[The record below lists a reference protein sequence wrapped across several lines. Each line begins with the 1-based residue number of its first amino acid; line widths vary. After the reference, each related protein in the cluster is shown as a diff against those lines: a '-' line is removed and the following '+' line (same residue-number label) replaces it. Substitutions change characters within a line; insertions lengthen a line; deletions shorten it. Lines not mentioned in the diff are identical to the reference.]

1 LANGKSI
8 PVLPIS
14 EKLFLNLEGLND
26 ARTPLGARRV
36 SAHRGWAGEKSG
48 FFSILIKFVRRK
60 DRVMWKFIAALAL
73 IAASFGLGFYFG
85 QRPVGTLQQTA
96 SDLQH
101 SFKDTSRNI
110 FDTTMGIE
118 KDLRRR
124 QGLIDTKSRVVQAK
138 SDLFDK
144 NFGEAAKQLGEAAE
158 ALENVTK
165 GAKQDEPILALR
177 ALTGTLREV
186 KLELSMGKPV
196 SMKKL
201 DEIQREVDRQLN
213 K

>member
-1 LANGKSI
+1 
-8 PVLPIS
+8 
-14 EKLFLNLEGLND
+14 
-26 ARTPLGARRV
+26 
-36 SAHRGWAGEKSG
+36 
-48 FFSILIKFVRRK
+48 
-60 DRVMWKFIAALAL
+60 MWKLVAALAL
-73 IAASFGLGFYFG
+73 TAMSFGLGFYYG
-85 QRPVGTLQQTA
+85 QRPVGTLQQTV

-101 SFKDTSRNI
+101 SLKDTSRNI

-118 KDLRRR
+118 RDLRRR

-138 SDLFDK
+138 SELFDK

-158 ALENVTK
+158 TLDNATK
-165 GAKQDEPILALR
+165 GAKEDESILAVR

-186 KLELSMGKPV
+186 RLELSMGKPV

>member
-1 LANGKSI
+1 
-8 PVLPIS
+8 
-14 EKLFLNLEGLND
+14 
-26 ARTPLGARRV
+26 
-36 SAHRGWAGEKSG
+36 
-48 FFSILIKFVRRK
+48 
-60 DRVMWKFIAALAL
+60 MWKLVAALAL
-73 IAASFGLGFYFG
+73 AAMSFGLGFYYG
-85 QRPVGTLQQTA
+85 QRPVGTLQQTV

-101 SFKDTSRNI
+101 SLKDTSRNI

-118 KDLRRR
+118 RDLRRR

-138 SDLFDK
+138 SELFDK

-158 ALENVTK
+158 TLDNATK
-165 GAKQDEPILALR
+165 GAKEDESIFAVR

-186 KLELSMGKPV
+186 RLELSMGKPV

-201 DEIQREVDRQLN
+201 DEIQQEVDRQLN